1 MGRRELKQKVLSL
14 LRQQDLAHI
23 LFEITDYPDQDL
35 IGPLFSALCHT
46 DELVR
51 WHAVSAFGRTVSRMA
66 GRDLESARI
75 VMRRFLWSLNDESG
89 GIGWGAPEAMAEIM
103 FHSEALAGEYLHM
116 LVSYMREDGP
126 EAFQDG
132 NYIELPM
139 LQRGVLW
146 GVGRL
151 IPRCRQTLSEMGIAA
166 DLRPYLL
173 SPDGD
178 VRGLACRCL
187 GLLGEEFTAGEIA
200 ALARDSHPLRVYSDG
215 AWVSCTI
222 AGLVHELRTGGG
234 TDAGS
239 DGDHRLCH
247 RSGMEEMG

>member
-1 MGRRELKQKVLSL
+1 MTATTETRQHKATGRRETKRQVLSL
-14 LRQQDLAHI
+14 LAREDLAGI
-23 LFEITDYPDQDL
+23 LAEIATFADRDL

-46 DELVR
+46 DAVVR
-51 WHAVSAFGRTVSRMA
+51 WHAVSVFGRVLSRMA
-66 GRDLESARI
+66 DRDLESARV

-89 GIGWGAPEAMAEIM
+89 GIGWGAPEAMAEAM
-103 FHSEALAGEYLHM
+103 FHSPALAGEYLHM

-132 NYIELPM
+132 NFIELPM

-151 IPRCRQTLSEMGIAA
+151 IPRYRQALAEMAIEA
-166 DLRPYLL
+166 DLRSYLR

-187 GLLGEEFTAGEIA
+187 ELLGAACAAGEVA
-200 ALARDSHPLRVYSDG
+200 VLVRDEHPLRIYSEG
-215 AWVSCTI
+215 GWLTCTVAAI
-222 AGLVHELRTGGG
+222 AR
-234 TDAGS
+234 
-239 DGDHRLCH
+239 RLQQG
-247 RSGMEEMG
+247 RAPEQA